1 MTDLIE
7 KPTPPG
13 NGECC
18 ESGSC
23 APCVWDFYYEE
34 MQKWRIQQAKLKEE
48 EKLKQQEQE
57 K

>member
-23 APCVWDFYYEE
+23 TPCVWDFYYEE
-34 MQKWRIQQAKLKEE
+34 MQKWRIQQAKLKEQ
-48 EKLKQQEQE
+48 EKLE